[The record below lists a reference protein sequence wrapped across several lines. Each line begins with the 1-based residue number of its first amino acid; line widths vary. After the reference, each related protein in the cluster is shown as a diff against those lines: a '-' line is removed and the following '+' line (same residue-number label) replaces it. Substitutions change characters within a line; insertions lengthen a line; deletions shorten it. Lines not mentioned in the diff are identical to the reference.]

1 MYQVNFNVNNALN
14 TPSIAADTFANRPT
28 VAATGAVYIATD
40 TGSMYRYN
48 GSAWTSIGGGGVSG
62 SGTATYIPYW
72 SSTSALASTTLT
84 FTTGGGYPTTTI
96 SGTTTT
102 SFDLSQGDPSTSG
115 QAAGFVVRRQAN
127 NKVMAFILGKD
138 TLLNAGTPVFNI
150 YAQDDLFLKIFGSTD
165 YYHSFYKNGN
175 VVLNGYTD
183 AGFKLD
189 IQGNT
194 RVYGTLDVNDS
205 SAYGF
210 KYNGL
215 GTNGAFINY
224 GSYCSFKIKTTLAGS
239 DTKAELG
246 STGPTGYMNLYY
258 GSSSDIYIA
267 PNGSCFMGSASNY
280 AFGKASAPTA
290 SCLVEF
296 SSTSLGVRMP
306 VMTTTQKNAITTPAT
321 GLMVWDSVSL
331 KMCFYD
337 GTAWRTITS
346 V

>member
-48 GSAWTSIGGGGVSG
+48 GTAWTSIGGGGISG
-62 SGTATYIPYW
+62 TGTATYIPYW
-72 SSTSALASTTLT
+72 SSSSALGTTTLT

-102 SFDLSQGDPSTSG
+102 SIDLSQGDPSTSG

-138 TLLNAGTPVFNI
+138 TLLNAGTPVFNL
-150 YAQDDLFLKIFGSTD
+150 YAQDDFFLKVFGSTD
-165 YYHSFYKNGN
+165 YYHSFFKNGN

-189 IQGNT
+189 VQGNIRGT
-194 RVYGTLDVNDS
+194 ADFQLYNTGNLRAALYTSSGFGTLD
-205 SAYGF
+205 
-210 KYNGL
+210 
-215 GTNGAFINY
+215 
-224 GSYCSFKIKTTLAGS
+224 
-239 DTKAELG
+239 
-246 STGPTGYMNLYY
+246 LYY
-258 GSSSDIYIA
+258 GSIGIKLDPSSNSYITGGA
-267 PNGSCFMGSASNY
+267 
-280 AFGKASAPTA
+280 T
-290 SCLVEF
+290 L
-296 SSTSLGVRMP
+296 SLGSTTGTSTALLYMNSTVQGLRFP
-306 VMTTTQKNAITTPAT
+306 VMTTTQKNAITNTA
-321 GLMVWDSVSL
+321 GLVVFDSTLAKLCVNS
-331 KMCFYD
+331 
-337 GTAWRTITS
+337 GSGWQTITS